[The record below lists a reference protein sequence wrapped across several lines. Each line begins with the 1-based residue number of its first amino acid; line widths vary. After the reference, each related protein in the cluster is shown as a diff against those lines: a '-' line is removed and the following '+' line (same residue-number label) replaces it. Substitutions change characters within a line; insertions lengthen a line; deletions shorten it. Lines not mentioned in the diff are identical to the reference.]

1 MTPDQAAGLTCG
13 HGMGRTP
20 TFFKIWM
27 PYLYQRV
34 GVAGRKHAYLPLNR
48 DYVPLG
54 FRRQDGFVNY
64 DETALRHAVYFSRD
78 PSALKDV
85 WWNQLDGSLWLYDD
99 STQSRLDYFERLE
112 RLMTRK
118 MEMVA

>member
-1 MTPDQAAGLTCG
+1 VTPDQASGLTCG
-13 HGMGRTP
+13 HGMARTP

-27 PYLYQRV
+27 PYLYQRI
-34 GVAGRKHAYLPLNR
+34 GVPGRKHAYLPLNR

-54 FRRQDGFVNY
+54 YRRQDGFINY

-78 PSALKDV
+78 PAALKDI
-85 WWNQLDGSLWLYDD
+85 WWNQTDGNLWLYDD
-99 STQSRLDYFERLE
+99 SVRSRLDYFERFE
-112 RLMTRK
+112 RLLTRK